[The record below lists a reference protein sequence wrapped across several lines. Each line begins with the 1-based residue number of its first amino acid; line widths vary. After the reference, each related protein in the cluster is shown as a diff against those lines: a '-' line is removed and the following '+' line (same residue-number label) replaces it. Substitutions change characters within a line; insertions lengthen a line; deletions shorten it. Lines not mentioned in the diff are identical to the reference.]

1 MIALFSSLLR
11 TNSLRLAAAL
21 ALSASALLAAC
32 GSGTGTP
39 FEPLVASRVIS
50 FGDGLSDVG
59 QTGSKFTVN
68 DGSVNIWVERV
79 ATSYNNTITAS
90 VTGGLGF
97 AYGGARVNTG
107 ANSIADQITSFLAAN
122 SIGASDLIIIDAG
135 VSELAALALANA
147 SDSALSIAADAAGKA
162 LSVQVRRLTAAGG
175 KHVVIANA
183 LDLGKTPFATAQ
195 TRTAAL
201 TAATRAFN
209 DGLKIALADVSSGVL
224 LIDHEAYVNALYNSP
239 GTLGT
244 NGNVTTAA
252 CTGLVTACTGT
263 ANVVSDYSVY
273 LFADDRH
280 LAPTAHRLL
289 GDSVYSKIKARW

>member
-21 ALSASALLAAC
+21 AIGASTLLAGC
-32 GSGTGTP
+32 GSGST

-147 SDSALSIAADAAGKA
+147 SDSALSVAADAAGKTLA
-162 LSVQVRRLTAAGG
+162 VQVRRLTAAGG

-239 GTLGT
+239 GTFGT

-252 CTGLVTACTGT
+252 CIGLVTACTGT
-263 ANVVSDYSVY
+263 ANVVSDYSAY

-289 GDSVYSKIKARW
+289 GDSAYSKIKARW